1 MTTEEQRKQEARES
15 KFFTIAFLSAF
26 LIIPTSVIGYN
37 VINWAKQ
44 NDVVKSVEK
53 KKDDVKQKIISF
65 VTSSSKVNN
74 R

>member
-1 MTTEEQRKQEARES
+1 MTTEEQRKQEAKES

-37 VINWAKQ
+37 VIDWVKQ
-44 NDVVKSVEK
+44 NNVIKTTQQKTKE
-53 KKDDVKQKIISF
+53 VKQKIISF
-65 VTSSSKVNN
+65 TTEASKANN